1 MKFAVFGAGG
11 VGGYFGGK
19 LAQAGQDVTFI
30 ARGEHLKAIRQN
42 GLRVESV
49 SGDFGIHPAKAT
61 DNPAEV
67 GAVDV
72 VLLSTK
78 AWNVPDV
85 IEQMKPLMGENTYSI
100 WLGNGITPTEQ
111 LEKAFGRQH
120 VLGGFCRISSFI
132 AGPGHIQHVGV
143 PPYIAFGEL
152 DNSRS
157 QRAEKLREIFA
168 RIPEIK
174 VEIPSDIQV
183 GIWEKFIYVAAVSGV
198 GAVTR
203 QPNGVFRSVP
213 ETRTMLILCMEEILK
228 IGQARGVNLSDD
240 LVQKMVGSSI
250 DKGPADVIASMHKA
264 IMEGKPS
271 ELDDQTGA
279 VIRMGRRLGIPTP
292 TNDFVYAALL
302 PMELKARGRI

>member
-30 ARGEHLKAIRQN
+30 ARGEHLNAIRQN
-42 GLRVESV
+42 GLRVESI
-49 SGDFGIHPAKAT
+49 SGDFSIHPAKAT
-61 DNPAEV
+61 DKPAEV

-78 AWNVPDV
+78 AWNVPEV
-85 IEQMKPLMGENTYSI
+85 IDQMKPLMGENTYCI

-111 LEKAFGRQH
+111 LEKVFGRQH

-132 AGPGHIQHVGV
+132 AGPGRIQHVGV

-152 DNSRS
+152 DNSHSR
-157 QRAEKLREIFA
+157 RAENLREIFA
-168 RIPEIK
+168 RIPEVK
-174 VEIPSDIQV
+174 AEIPPDIQV
-183 GIWEKFIYVAAVSGV
+183 GIWEKFIYVAAVSGI

-203 QPNGVFRSVP
+203 QPNGVFRTVP
-213 ETRTMLILCMEEILK
+213 ETRAMLISCMEEILK
-228 IGQARGVNLSDD
+228 VGQARGVNLSAD
-240 LVQKMVGSSI
+240 LVRKMVGSSI
-250 DKGPADVIASMHKA
+250 DKGSADVIASMHKA

-279 VIRMGRRLGIPTP
+279 VIRMGRQLGIPTP
-292 TNDFVYAALL
+292 TNDFIYAALL

>member
-1 MKFAVFGAGG
+1 MRFAIFGTGG

-19 LAQAGQDVTFI
+19 LAQAGEDVTFI
-30 ARGEHLKAIRQN
+30 ARGEHLNAIRER
-42 GLRVESV
+42 GLRVDSLL
-49 SGDFGIHPAKAT
+49 GDFNVQPIKAT
-61 DNPAEV
+61 EDPSKV

-72 VLLSTK
+72 VLLATK
-78 AWNVPDV
+78 AWNVPDA
-85 IEQMKPLMGENTYSI
+85 IEQMRPLMKKSAFAI
-100 WLGNGITPTEQ
+100 WLGNGIEPTDQ
-111 LEKAFGRQH
+111 LVKAFGQKQ

-143 PPYIAFGEL
+143 TPFIAFGEL
-152 DNSRS
+152 DHSPS
-157 QRAEKLREIFA
+157 QRAENLRQIFA

-174 VEIPSDIQV
+174 VEVPADIHV

-213 ETRTMLILCMEEILK
+213 ETRAMLISAMEEILK
-228 IGQARGVNLSDD
+228 IGQARGVNLANDV
-240 LVQKMVGSSI
+240 VQNMIINNV
-250 DKGPADVIASMHKA
+250 DKAPAEVIASMHKA
-264 IMEGKPS
+264 ILEGKPS

-279 VIRMGRRLGIPTP
+279 VVRMGRQLGIPTP
-292 TNDFVYAALL
+292 TNAFIYAALL

>member
-1 MKFAVFGAGG
+1 MKFAVFGTGG

-30 ARGEHLKAIRQN
+30 ARGEHLQAIRHK
-42 GLRVESV
+42 GLRVDSV
-49 SGDFGIHPAKAT
+49 SGDFLIHPAKAT
-61 DNPAEV
+61 DNLSAV

-72 VLLSTK
+72 VLLCTK

-85 IEQMKPLMGENTYSI
+85 IEQMKPLMGEHTYCI
-100 WLGNGITPTEQ
+100 WLGNGIAPTEQ
-111 LEKAFGRQH
+111 LEKAFGPEH

-132 AGPGHIQHVGV
+132 VGPGHIRHVGV

-152 DNSRS
+152 DNSHS
-157 QRAEKLREIFA
+157 QRADNLREVFA

-174 VEIPSDIQV
+174 VEIPPDIQV

-213 ETRTMLILCMEEILK
+213 ETREMLISTLEEILK
-228 IGQARGVNLSDD
+228 VGQARGVNLGDD
-240 LVQKMVGSSI
+240 LVQKMVSNNI
-250 DKGPADVIASMHKA
+250 DRGPADVIASMHKA

-271 ELDDQTGA
+271 ELDDQTGS
-279 VIRMGRRLGIPTP
+279 VIRMGRQLGVPTP
-292 TNDFVYAALL
+292 TNEFIYAALL